1 MAISGTKADEAAFG
15 QYGSTYLTGDGAK
28 MDFKTSGKSPKFIC
42 AITILTAD
50 TSFQTLTN
58 HNSTRLD
65 NACISTVDGEDEID
79 AEWQCATA
87 NTSNFATVITTSHTF
102 PAGVTIYGAWS
113 SVELN
118 AGSCICYLAPT
129 GKTVEV

>member
-1 MAISGTKADEAAFG
+1 MALSGTKHDEASFG
-15 QYGSTYLTGDGAK
+15 QYGSSYLTGDGAK
-28 MDFKTSGKSPKFIC
+28 LDLKTSGASEKFIC
-42 AITILTAD
+42 AITMLEDLT
-50 TSFQTLTN
+50 FQTLSN
-58 HNSTRLD
+58 KNGLNLD
-65 NACISTVDGEDEID
+65 NACISTVDGEDEVD

-87 NTSNFATVITTSHTF
+87 NTSNFATIITTSHTF
-102 PAGVTIYGAWS
+102 PAGVTIYGSWS

>member
-15 QYGSTYLTGDGAK
+15 QYGNTYLTGNGAK
-28 MDFKTSGKSPKFIC
+28 MDLKSSGKSPKFIC
-42 AITILTAD
+42 AITFLDAT
-50 TSFQTLTN
+50 TFQTLTN
-58 HNSTRLD
+58 YNSTRLD

-87 NTSNFATVITTSHTF
+87 NASNFATVITTSHEF
-102 PAGVTIYGAWS
+102 PKGVTIYGAWS

-118 AGSCICYLAPT
+118 GGSCICYFAPT

>member
-15 QYGSTYLTGDGAK
+15 QYGNTYLTGDGAK
-28 MDFKTSGKSPKFIC
+28 MDLKSSGKSPKFIC
-42 AITILTAD
+42 AITFFD
-50 TSFQTLTN
+50 TTTFQTLTN
-58 HNSTRLD
+58 YNSTRLD

-87 NTSNFATVITTSHTF
+87 NTSNFATVITTSHEF
-102 PAGVTIYGAWS
+102 PKGVTIYGAWS

-118 AGSCICYLAPT
+118 SGSCICYFAPT